1 METKVCKKC
10 GIEKHIEEFRK
21 SYSSLRKKYYYRN
34 KCKECERKENNEYNR
49 KKYNNGGKELYK
61 KYHDE
66 HREYY
71 REYNKQYYKKNKELF
86 NEKRK
91 QRKKNDKVF
100 HLTINMRKSILN
112 SFQRKGYSKNN
123 RAEKIIGLNKEEFVK
138 HLLTTFISNYGYE
151 WDGKEPVHIDH
162 IIPLA
167 TAKTEEEVIKLCHYT
182 NLQLLKAKDNL
193 KKSCKLDFNKKEA

>member
-1 METKVCKKC
+1 METKKCKKC
-10 GIEKHIEEFRK
+10 GIEKDIKEFRK
-21 SYSSLRKKYYYRN
+21 SYSSLRKKYYYRS

-49 KKYNNGGKELYK
+49 KKYNNGGKEIDK

-66 HREYY
+66 HRDFY
-71 REYNKQYYKKNKELF
+71 REYNKEYYQKHKEEINK
-86 NEKRK
+86 KRK
-91 QRKKNDKVF
+91 QRKKNDKIF
-100 HLTINMRKSILN
+100 YLTINMRKSILN

-123 RAEKIIGLNKEEFVK
+123 KTEKIIGLNKEEFVK

-193 KKSCKLDFNKKEA
+193 EKGCKLDFNKKEA